1 MGQDSVPANPQVFRQ
16 PLIRLHVDRR
26 CLYENPTSSE
36 YDTEVQSASEWPKA
50 TALPPIKTPS
60 NTSCTEQRPEHT
72 MYHPCLDSQVSY
84 RSESQSKSL
93 RNFWSASL
101 EPPITC
107 ESLRELEWDQLLN
120 NLLLRHDLNF
130 DPQIQYRPITHGPR
144 GKQRMTQINDY
155 WDAVRVEISMIS
167 GNWSRRSLRRASTCY
182 STPAL
187 YLEATTGP
195 QPIPRRLPLMFE
207 AIRETLKT
215 LAPKRQWYAIDERLD
230 AALLVQQLDN
240 GVCDFVSLS
249 DWLGALLRPLC
260 SPERYPLFSDMTSVI
275 KRGVRDADTEL
286 IVNGLQGLFNILET
300 MRLVRTSI
308 EIQLIKGLTRSAFH
322 RTLPI
327 IASDVCASLQ

>member
-1 MGQDSVPANPQVFRQ
+1 MGQTPRPANPQVFCQ
-16 PLIRLHVDRR
+16 PPIRLHVDRR
-26 CLYENPTSSE
+26 CSYENPTSNK
-36 YDTEVQSASEWPKA
+36 YDTEAQSASERPKA
-50 TALPPIKTPS
+50 TALPPIQTPS
-60 NTSCTEQRPEHT
+60 NTSCTEQRPEH
-72 MYHPCLDSQVSY
+72 MMHHPCLDSQVSY
-84 RSESQSKSL
+84 CSESQSKSL

-130 DPQIQYRPITHGPR
+130 DPQIQYRPNTHGPR
-144 GKQRMTQINDY
+144 GKQRLTQINDY
-155 WDAVRVEISMIS
+155 WDAVRVEISMIL
-167 GNWSRRSLRRASTCY
+167 GNRSRRSLRRASTYY
-182 STPAL
+182 STPGL
-187 YLEATTGP
+187 YLEAAAAP
-195 QPIPRRLPLMFE
+195 QSIPRRLPLMFE
-207 AIRETLKT
+207 AIRKTLKT

-260 SPERYPLFSDMTSVI
+260 SPERYPLFSDMTSMI
-275 KRGVRDADTEL
+275 ERGVRDADAEL
-286 IVNGLQGLFNILET
+286 IVNGIQGLFNILET
-300 MRLVRTSI
+300 MRLVSTSI
-308 EIQLIKGLTRSAFH
+308 EIELIKGLTGSALY